1 MEGSGTQPASALGV
15 FATEIHPCF
24 VQGCHW
30 GSGLG
35 VSIHTWATLASA
47 QRDAA
52 ACPLCSSSS
61 VGLPFV
67 CGHYSPSAAIS
78 STFIRYF
85 MTIFKHWMCL
95 ELSPPFLGILPVFAS
110 RHSEL
115 APTTFLF
122 QITFSLSNRWQQHSS
137 GYFCVRAG
145 FLCMNTSINP

>member
-1 MEGSGTQPASALGV
+1 MEGSGTQPAAALGV

-35 VSIHTWATLASA
+35 VSIHTWAALTSA

-67 CGHYSPSAAIS
+67 CGHYSPSAAIP
-78 STFIRYF
+78 STFIRHF
-85 MTIFKHWMCL
+85 MMIFKH
-95 ELSPPFLGILPVFAS
+95 FLAILPIFAS

-115 APTTFLF
+115 APTTVLF
-122 QITFSLSNRWQQHSS
+122 QIPFSLSNRWQQHSS